1 MAGSNKP
8 LVWALFAAG
17 GTLAAFVLPA
27 IIFSL
32 TLGVALGWTPPE
44 TLAYERAVA
53 GLRSPLVKLAAF
65 AVTVL
70 ILWHAAHRL
79 RITAHD
85 LGVYADG
92 LAMRICYGIAALG
105 TIAVLVALLVLQ

>member
-1 MAGSNKP
+1 MAGSYKP
-8 LVWALFAAG
+8 VVWVLFAAG

-32 TLGVALGWTPPE
+32 TLGVALGWAPPE
-44 TLAYERAVA
+44 TLAYEWAVA
-53 GLRSPLVKLAAF
+53 GLQSPLVKLSVF
-65 AVTVL
+65 AMTVL

-92 LAMRICYGIAALG
+92 LVMLICYGIAAVG
-105 TIAVLVALLVLQ
+105 TVTAFVALLGL

>member
-1 MAGSNKP
+1 MASSNKP
-8 LVWALFAAG
+8 VVWALFAGG

-32 TLGVALGWTPPE
+32 TLGVASGWIPLE
-44 TLAYERAVA
+44 ALSYERAVA
-53 GLRSPLVKLAAF
+53 GLQSPLAKLAAF

-92 LAMRICYGIAALG
+92 LVMLICYGIAALG
-105 TIAVLVALLVLQ
+105 TVTTLVALLGL

>member
-1 MAGSNKP
+1 MAGSHKP
-8 LVWALFAAG
+8 VVWVLFAAG

-32 TLGVALGWTPPE
+32 TLGVSLGWTSPE
-44 TLAYERAVA
+44 TLAYEWAVA
-53 GLRSPLVKLAAF
+53 GLQSPLAKLGVF
-65 AVTVL
+65 ATVVL
-70 ILWHAAHRL
+70 ILWHTAHRL

-92 LAMRICYGIAALG
+92 LVMLICYGIAAVG
-105 TIAVLVALLVLQ
+105 TVTASVALLGL

>member
-1 MAGSNKP
+1 MARSNKP
-8 LVWALFAAG
+8 VVWVVFAGG

-32 TLGVALGWTPPE
+32 SLGVALGWIPLE
-44 TLAYERAVA
+44 ALSYERAVA
-53 GLRSPLVKLAAF
+53 GVQSPLAKLAAF
-65 AVTVL
+65 AVIVL

-92 LAMRICYGIAALG
+92 LVMFICYGIAALG
-105 TIAVLVALLVLQ
+105 TIVTFVALLGL

>member
-1 MAGSNKP
+1 MARSNKP
-8 LVWALFAAG
+8 LVWVVFAAG

-32 TLGVALGWTPPE
+32 TLGVALGWIPLE
-44 TLAYERAVA
+44 ALSYERAVA
-53 GLRSPLVKLAAF
+53 GVQSPLAKLVAF
-65 AVTVL
+65 AVTVP

-92 LAMRICYGIAALG
+92 LVMLICYGIAALG
-105 TIAVLVALLVLQ
+105 TVVTFVALLGL

>member
-1 MAGSNKP
+1 MAGSHKP
-8 LVWALFAAG
+8 VVWALFAAG

-32 TLGVALGWTPPE
+32 TLGAALGWTPPE
-44 TLAYERAVA
+44 TLAYEWAVA
-53 GLRSPLVKLAAF
+53 GLRSPLAKLGVF
-65 AVTVL
+65 ATAVL
-70 ILWHAAHRL
+70 ILWHTAHRL

-92 LAMRICYGIAALG
+92 LVMLICYGIAALG
-105 TIAVLVALLVLQ
+105 SIAAFIVLLGL

>member
-1 MAGSNKP
+1 MARSNKP
-8 LVWALFAAG
+8 VVWGIFAAG

-32 TLGVALGWTPPE
+32 TLGVALGWIPLE
-44 TLAYERAVA
+44 VLSYERAIA
-53 GLRSPLVKLAAF
+53 GVQSPLVKLATF

-85 LGVYADG
+85 LGIYADG
-92 LAMRICYGIAALG
+92 LVMLICYGIAALG
-105 TIAVLVALLVLQ
+105 TVVTFVALLGL

>member
-1 MAGSNKP
+1 MARSNKP
-8 LVWALFAAG
+8 VVWALFAAG
-17 GTLAAFVLPA
+17 GTLAAFALPA

-32 TLGVALGWTPPE
+32 TLGVGLGLLPPE
-44 TLAYERAVA
+44 ILAYERAVA
-53 GLRSPLVKLAAF
+53 GLTMPLVKL
-65 AVTVL
+65 VTFVIAVL

-92 LAMRICYGIAALG
+92 LVMVIFYGLAALG
-105 TIAVLVALLVLQ
+105 TVAVFVALLGL

>member
-1 MAGSNKP
+1 MVRSNKP
-8 LVWALFAAG
+8 LVWVVFAGG

-27 IIFSL
+27 IIFSVS
-32 TLGVALGWTPPE
+32 LGVALGWIPLE
-44 TLAYERAVA
+44 ALSYERAAA
-53 GLRSPLVKLAAF
+53 GVQSPLAKLAAF
-65 AVTVL
+65 AVTVP

-92 LAMRICYGIAALG
+92 LVMLICYGIAALG
-105 TIAVLVALLVLQ
+105 TVATFVALLGL

>member
-1 MAGSNKP
+1 MARSTKP
-8 LVWALFAAG
+8 LIWVVFAAG

-32 TLGVALGWTPPE
+32 TLGVALGWIPLE
-44 TLAYERAVA
+44 ALSYERAVA
-53 GLRSPLVKLAAF
+53 SAQSPLAKLAAF
-65 AVTVL
+65 PVIVL

-85 LGVYADG
+85 LGIYADG
-92 LAMRICYGIAALG
+92 LVMFICYGIAALG
-105 TIAVLVALLVLQ
+105 TIVTFVALLSL

>member
-1 MAGSNKP
+1 MARSNKP
-8 LVWALFAAG
+8 LVWVVFAGG
-17 GTLAAFVLPA
+17 GTLAAFMLPA

-32 TLGVALGWTPPE
+32 SLGVALGWIPLE
-44 TLAYERAVA
+44 ALSYERAVA
-53 GLRSPLVKLAAF
+53 SMQSPLAKLAAF

-85 LGVYADG
+85 VGVYADG
-92 LAMRICYGIAALG
+92 LVMLICYGIAALG
-105 TIAVLVALLVLQ
+105 TVVTFVALLGL

>member
-8 LVWALFAAG
+8 LIWVVFAGG

-32 TLGVALGWTPPE
+32 SLGVALGWIPLE
-44 TLAYERAVA
+44 ALSYERAIA
-53 GLRSPLVKLAAF
+53 GVQSPLAKLAAF
-65 AVTVL
+65 VVTVP

-85 LGVYADG
+85 LGIYADG
-92 LAMRICYGIAALG
+92 LVMFICYGIAALG
-105 TIAVLVALLVLQ
+105 TIVTLVALLGL

>member
-8 LVWALFAAG
+8 VVWALFAGG

-32 TLGVALGWTPPE
+32 TLGVALGWIPLE
-44 TLAYERAVA
+44 ALAYERAVA
-53 GLRSPLVKLAAF
+53 GLQSPLTKLVAF
-65 AVTVL
+65 AVAVL

-85 LGVYADG
+85 LGVYADS
-92 LAMRICYGIAALG
+92 LVMFICYGIAAVG
-105 TIAVLVALLVLQ
+105 TFTAFVALSGL

>member
-1 MAGSNKP
+1 MARSNKP
-8 LVWALFAAG
+8 LVWVVFAAG

-32 TLGVALGWTPPE
+32 TLGVALGWIPLE
-44 TLAYERAVA
+44 ALSYERAVA
-53 GLRSPLVKLAAF
+53 STQSPLAKLAAF
-65 AVTVL
+65 PVTVL

-85 LGVYADG
+85 LGIYADG
-92 LAMRICYGIAALG
+92 LVMCICYGIAALG
-105 TIAVLVALLVLQ
+105 TIVTFVALLSL

>member
-1 MAGSNKP
+1 MARSNKP
-8 LVWALFAAG
+8 IVWALFAGG

-27 IIFSL
+27 IVFSL
-32 TLGVALGWTPPE
+32 TLGIGLGWISIDS
-44 TLAYERAVA
+44 LSYERVTES
-53 GLRSPLVKLAAF
+53 LRWPLSKFAAF
-65 AVTVL
+65 LMITL

-92 LAMRICYGIAALG
+92 LVMLICYGIAALG
-105 TIAVLVALLVLQ
+105 SIVAMVALLGL

>member
-1 MAGSNKP
+1 MARSNKP
-8 LVWALFAAG
+8 LVWLVFAAG

-32 TLGVALGWTPPE
+32 TLGVALGWIPLE
-44 TLAYERAVA
+44 ALSYERAIA
-53 GLRSPLVKLAAF
+53 GVQSPLAKLAAF

-85 LGVYADG
+85 LGIYADG
-92 LAMRICYGIAALG
+92 IVMFICYGIAALG
-105 TIAVLVALLVLQ
+105 TVVTFVALLSL

>member
-1 MAGSNKP
+1 MAGSHKP
-8 LVWALFAAG
+8 VVWALFAAG

-32 TLGVALGWTPPE
+32 TLGVALGWIPLE
-44 TLAYERAVA
+44 ALSYERAVA
-53 GLRSPLVKLAAF
+53 GLQSPLAKLAAF
-65 AVTVL
+65 AVAVL

-85 LGVYADG
+85 LGIYADG
-92 LAMRICYGIAALG
+92 IVMFICYGIAALG
-105 TIAVLVALLVLQ
+105 TVAAFVALLGL

>member
-1 MAGSNKP
+1 MARSNKP
-8 LVWALFAAG
+8 LVWVVFAAG

-32 TLGVALGWTPPE
+32 TLGVALGWIPLE
-44 TLAYERAVA
+44 ALSYERAIA
-53 GLRSPLVKLAAF
+53 GVQSPLAKLAAF
-65 AVTVL
+65 VVTVP

-92 LAMRICYGIAALG
+92 LVMRICYGIAALG
-105 TIAVLVALLVLQ
+105 TIATLVTLLGL

>member
-1 MAGSNKP
+1 MARSNKP
-8 LVWALFAAG
+8 VVWVVFAGG

-32 TLGVALGWTPPE
+32 SLGVALGWIPLE
-44 TLAYERAVA
+44 ALSYERAVA
-53 GLRSPLVKLAAF
+53 GMQSPLAKLAAF

-92 LAMRICYGIAALG
+92 VVMFICYGIAALG
-105 TIAVLVALLVLQ
+105 TVVTFVALLGL

>member
-1 MAGSNKP
+1 MAISNKP
-8 LVWALFAAG
+8 VIWALFAG
-17 GTLAAFVLPA
+17 GGALAAFVLPA

-32 TLGVALGWTPPE
+32 TLGVALGWIPLE
-44 TLAYERAVA
+44 TLSYERAVA
-53 GLRSPLVKLAAF
+53 ALQSPFAKLAVF
-65 AVTVL
+65 AVAVL

-92 LAMRICYGIAALG
+92 LVMLICYGIAALG
-105 TIAVLVALLVLQ
+105 SIAAFIVLLGL

>member
-1 MAGSNKP
+1 MAISNKP
-8 LVWALFAAG
+8 VVWALFVGG

-32 TLGVALGWTPPE
+32 TLGVPLDWISPDS
-44 TLAYERAVA
+44 LSYERAIA
-53 GLRSPLVKLAAF
+53 GLQSPFAKLAVF
-65 AVTVL
+65 AVAVL

-92 LAMRICYGIAALG
+92 LVMLIFYGIAALG
-105 TIAVLVALLVLQ
+105 TVAALIVLLRF

>member
-1 MAGSNKP
+1 MARSNKP
-8 LVWALFAAG
+8 LVWVVFAGG

-32 TLGVALGWTPPE
+32 TLGVALGWIPLE
-44 TLAYERAVA
+44 ALSYERAVA
-53 GLRSPLVKLAAF
+53 GVQSPLAKLAAF
-65 AVTVL
+65 AVTVP

-85 LGVYADG
+85 LGAYADG
-92 LAMRICYGIAALG
+92 LVMLICYGIAALG
-105 TIAVLVALLVLQ
+105 TVVTFVALLGL

>member
-1 MAGSNKP
+1 MVRSNKP
-8 LVWALFAAG
+8 VVWAVFAAG

-32 TLGVALGWTPPE
+32 TLGVALDWIPLE
-44 TLAYERAVA
+44 ALSYERAIA
-53 GLRSPLVKLAAF
+53 GLQSPLVKLAAF

-92 LAMRICYGIAALG
+92 LVMLICYGIAALG
-105 TIAVLVALLVLQ
+105 TVAALVALLGL

>member
-1 MAGSNKP
+1 MATSNKP
-8 LVWALFAAG
+8 LVWAVFAAG

-32 TLGVALGWTPPE
+32 TLGVVLGWIPPE
-44 TLAYERAVA
+44 ALAYERAIA
-53 GLRSPLVKLAAF
+53 GMQSPLAKLAAF
-65 AVTVL
+65 AVIVP

-92 LAMRICYGIAALG
+92 LVMLICYGIAALG
-105 TIAVLVALLVLQ
+105 TIATLVALFSL

>member
-8 LVWALFAAG
+8 LVWAVFAVG

-32 TLGVALGWTPPE
+32 TLGVALGWMPLE
-44 TLAYERAVA
+44 ALSYERAVA
-53 GLRSPLVKLAAF
+53 GVQSPLAKLAAF
-65 AVTVL
+65 AVTVP

-92 LAMRICYGIAALG
+92 LVMLICYGIAAVG
-105 TIAVLVALLVLQ
+105 TVTALVALLGL

>member
-8 LVWALFAAG
+8 LVWAVFAAG

-32 TLGVALGWTPPE
+32 TLGVALGWIPLE
-44 TLAYERAVA
+44 ALAYERAIA
-53 GLRSPLVKLAAF
+53 GVQSPLAKLAAF

-92 LAMRICYGIAALG
+92 LVMRICYGIAALG
-105 TIAVLVALLVLQ
+105 TFAVFVALRGL

>member
-1 MAGSNKP
+1 MARSNKP
-8 LVWALFAAG
+8 LVWVVFAGG

-32 TLGVALGWTPPE
+32 SLGVALGWIPLE
-44 TLAYERAVA
+44 ALSYERAVA
-53 GLRSPLVKLAAF
+53 GMQSPLAKLAAF

-92 LAMRICYGIAALG
+92 LVMFICYGIAALG
-105 TIAVLVALLVLQ
+105 TVVTFVALLGL

>member
-1 MAGSNKP
+1 MARSNKP
-8 LVWALFAAG
+8 LVWVVFAGG

-32 TLGVALGWTPPE
+32 TLGVALGWIPLE
-44 TLAYERAVA
+44 ALSYERAIA
-53 GLRSPLVKLAAF
+53 GVQSPLAKLAAF
-65 AVTVL
+65 VVTVP

-85 LGVYADG
+85 LGIYADR
-92 LAMRICYGIAALG
+92 LVMFICYGIAALG
-105 TIAVLVALLVLQ
+105 TIVTFVALLGL

>member
-8 LVWALFAAG
+8 LVWVVFAAG

-32 TLGVALGWTPPE
+32 TLGVALGWTPAE
-44 TLAYERAVA
+44 TLTYEWAVA
-53 GLRSPLVKLAAF
+53 GLRSPLVKFAAF
-65 AVTVL
+65 AATVL

-92 LAMRICYGIAALG
+92 LVMLICYGIAAVG
-105 TIAVLVALLVLQ
+105 TVTAFVALLGL

>member
-1 MAGSNKP
+1 MASSNKP
-8 LVWALFAAG
+8 VIWVLFAAG

-32 TLGVALGWTPPE
+32 TLGVGLGWIPLE
-44 TLAYERAVA
+44 TLSYERTVA
-53 GLRSPLVKLAAF
+53 GLQSPFAKLAMF
-65 AVTVL
+65 AVVVL

-92 LAMRICYGIAALG
+92 LVMLICYGIAALG
-105 TIAVLVALLVLQ
+105 SIATFIVLLGL